1 MKSFQNVAPLALIAC
16 GALGLSAVAT
26 RDAAPLPQDDA
37 DEMVEQE
44 EENPLHESMEILQ
57 ENLRAMRKLMR
68 DPEMKDEALAACR
81 AMEGAVVVGLQHV
94 PEPQEGDLAEQSAFE
109 YQLGFKQRMHATY
122 GTLLELEVALEA
134 GDGDAAK
141 DLYRA
146 LGAHKKDGHD
156 AYFPD

>member
-1 MKSFQNVAPLALIAC
+1 MKSFQNVAPLALLAC
-16 GALGLSAVAT
+16 GALGMTALAT
-26 RDAAPLPQDDA
+26 DSTPDVQDDA
-37 DEMVEQE
+37 AEEVAE

-57 ENLRAMRKLMR
+57 QNLRAMRKLMR

-81 AMEGAVVVGLQHV
+81 AMEGAVLVGLQNI

-134 GDGDAAK
+134 GDGDSAK

-156 AYFPD
+156 AYYPD

>member
-1 MKSFQNVAPLALIAC
+1 MKTFQSVLPLALLAC
-16 GALGLSAVAT
+16 GAVGLTALAT
-26 RDAAPLPQDDA
+26 HAPAGAQDDA
-37 DEMVEQE
+37 AEEVVQ

-68 DPEMKDEALAACR
+68 DPEMKAEALEACR
-81 AMEGAVVVGLQHV
+81 AMEGAVLVGMQHV
-94 PEPQEGDLAEQSAFE
+94 PEPKEGDLAEQTAFE
-109 YQLGFKQRMHATY
+109 FQLGFKQKLHATY

-146 LGAHKKDGHD
+146 LGAQKKDGHD
-156 AYFPD
+156 AYYPD